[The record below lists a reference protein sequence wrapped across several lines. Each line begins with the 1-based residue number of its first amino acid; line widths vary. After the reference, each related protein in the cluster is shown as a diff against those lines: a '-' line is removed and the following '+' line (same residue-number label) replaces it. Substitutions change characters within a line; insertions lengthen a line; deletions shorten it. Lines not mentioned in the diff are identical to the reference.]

1 MADAQASGAC
11 YGNIVWVQVP
21 SSAVKRAEMLSFFA
35 RKQFAMHG
43 QDENRA
49 LKACFQASWSQ
60 IGRIRRMPRQSQAA
74 KRRRDLSAW
83 RIASYNFPNTE
94 KSCRICDSFLFVEP
108 TGLEPMTSRTSSGRS
123 SQLSYGSILCSSEK
137 DSGTDGAR
145 TRDLSRVRRTL
156 IPAELRFHDPVRF
169 SLTSPSEYLC
179 ILLHC
184 L

>member
-1 MADAQASGAC
+1 MRGQT
-11 YGNIVWVQVP
+11 WVQTQ
-21 SSAVKRAEMLSFFA
+21 RARSRVDVHMV
-35 RKQFAMHG
+35 
-43 QDENRA
+43 
-49 LKACFQASWSQ
+49 
-60 IGRIRRMPRQSQAA
+60 GRIRRMPRQSQAA

-83 RIASYNFPNTE
+83 RIASYNSSNAE
-94 KSCRICDSFLFVEP
+94 KSCCICDSFFFVEP

-123 SQLSYGSILCSSEK
+123 SQLSYGSIFCSSSDK

>member
-1 MADAQASGAC
+1 MRGQT
-11 YGNIVWVQVP
+11 WVQTQ
-21 SSAVKRAEMLSFFA
+21 RARSRVDVHMV
-35 RKQFAMHG
+35 
-43 QDENRA
+43 
-49 LKACFQASWSQ
+49 
-60 IGRIRRMPRQSQAA
+60 GRIRRMPRQSQAA

-83 RIASYNFPNTE
+83 RIASYNSSNAE
-94 KSCRICDSFLFVEP
+94 KSCRICDSFFFVEP

-123 SQLSYGSILCSSEK
+123 SQLSYGSIFCSSSDEPMTSRTSSGRSSQLSYGSIFCSSSDK